1 MEKTEQAAEKNG
13 RRGLSQGPAAGGQ
26 SKMEKLYIGIDM
38 GGTKCAVVIGG
49 ADGVILR
56 RIAFPS
62 GKDAHPAVF
71 LPWFY
76 EAIDALLG
84 QYNGGAAPAAIG
96 VSCGGPLDT
105 RRGVIQ
111 APPNL
116 PLWDEVP
123 ICALLSEHCG
133 CPAYLQNDANA
144 CAIAEWRFGAGR
156 GTRNMVFLTFGT
168 GLGAGLILDGRLYEG
183 TNGMA
188 GEAGHLRLAPD
199 GPMGYGKRGS
209 FEGFCSGGGVR
220 QLGERRLLQLRAAGV
235 DAAFWPSPCAA
246 ADVTAKDIC
255 MAAQAG
261 DETAKAIVEE
271 SAAYLGMGL
280 SVLIDL
286 FNPERIVIGS
296 IFAKSEALFRP
307 GMEAVIAREALAQS
321 AAVCR
326 VVPAQLGGA
335 IGDVAALTIAIEFS

>member
-1 MEKTEQAAEKNG
+1 MEQ
-13 RRGLSQGPAAGGQ
+13 
-26 SKMEKLYIGIDM
+26 LYIGIDM
-38 GGTKCAVVIGG
+38 GGTKCAVVAGH
-49 ADGVILR
+49 ADGKILR

-62 GKDAHPAVF
+62 GKDAHPDEF
-71 LPWFY
+71 LPRFY
-76 EAIDALLG
+76 EAIDALLRE
-84 QYNGGAAPAAIG
+84 YNGGAAPAAVG

-123 ICALLSEHCG
+123 ICALLSERYG

-183 TNGMA
+183 ANGMA
-188 GEAGHLRLAPD
+188 GEAGHLRLAAD
-199 GPMGYGKRGS
+199 GPEGYGKRGS
-209 FEGFCSGGGVR
+209 FEGFCPAPR
-220 QLGERRLLQLRAAGV
+220 EAEA
-235 DAAFWPSPCAA
+235 
-246 ADVTAKDIC
+246 VTAKDIC
-255 MAAQAG
+255 TAAQAG
-261 DETAKAIVEE
+261 DGTAQAIVEE

-280 SVLIDL
+280 SILIDL

-296 IFAKSEALFRP
+296 IFARAEALFRP

-321 AAVCR
+321 AAVCC
-326 VVPAQLGGA
+326 VVPAQLGDS
-335 IGDVAALTIAIEFS
+335 IGDVAALTIAIEFSQKNGKSVTDYGA

>member
-1 MEKTEQAAEKNG
+1 MEQ
-13 RRGLSQGPAAGGQ
+13 
-26 SKMEKLYIGIDM
+26 LYIGIDM
-38 GGTKCAVVIGG
+38 GGTKCAVVAGH
-49 ADGVILR
+49 ADGKILR

-62 GKDAHPAVF
+62 GKDAHPDEF
-71 LPWFY
+71 LPRFY
-76 EAIDALLG
+76 EAIDALLRE
-84 QYNGGAAPAAIG
+84 YNGGAAPAAVG

-123 ICALLSEHCG
+123 ICALLSERYG

-156 GTRNMVFLTFGT
+156 GPRNMVFLTFGT

-183 TNGMA
+183 ANGMA
-188 GEAGHLRLAPD
+188 GEAEA
-199 GPMGYGKRGS
+199 
-209 FEGFCSGGGVR
+209 
-220 QLGERRLLQLRAAGV
+220 
-235 DAAFWPSPCAA
+235 
-246 ADVTAKDIC
+246 VTAKDIC

-261 DETAKAIVEE
+261 DGTAQAIVEE

-280 SVLIDL
+280 SILIDL

-296 IFAKSEALFRP
+296 IFARAEALFRP

-326 VVPAQLGGA
+326 VVPAQLGDS
-335 IGDVAALTIAIEFS
+335 IGDVAALTIAIEFSQKNGKSVTDYGA

>member
-1 MEKTEQAAEKNG
+1 MEQ
-13 RRGLSQGPAAGGQ
+13 
-26 SKMEKLYIGIDM
+26 LYIGIDM
-38 GGTKCAVVIGG
+38 GGTKCAVVAGH
-49 ADGVILR
+49 ADGKILR

-62 GKDAHPAVF
+62 GKDAHPDEF
-71 LPWFY
+71 LPRFY
-76 EAIDALLG
+76 EAIDALLRE
-84 QYNGGAAPAAIG
+84 YNGGAAPAAVG

-123 ICALLSEHCG
+123 ICALLSERYG

-188 GEAGHLRLAPD
+188 GEAGHLRLAAD
-199 GPMGYGKRGS
+199 GPEGYGKRGS
-209 FEGFCSGGGVR
+209 FEGFCSGGG
-220 QLGERRLLQLRAAGV
+220 LRRLGAQRLRQLRAEGGDAG
-235 DAAFWPSPCAA
+235 FWPAPRAA
-246 ADVTAKDIC
+246 EAVTAKDIC
-255 MAAQAG
+255 TAAQAG
-261 DETAKAIVEE
+261 DGTAQAIVEE

-286 FNPERIVIGS
+286 FNP
-296 IFAKSEALFRP
+296 
-307 GMEAVIAREALAQS
+307 
-321 AAVCR
+321 
-326 VVPAQLGGA
+326 
-335 IGDVAALTIAIEFS
+335 DVAFQKE

>member
-1 MEKTEQAAEKNG
+1 MEQ
-13 RRGLSQGPAAGGQ
+13 
-26 SKMEKLYIGIDM
+26 LYIGIDM
-38 GGTKCAVVIGG
+38 GGTKCAVVAGH

-62 GKDAHPAVF
+62 GKDAHPAEF
-71 LPWFY
+71 LPRFY
-76 EAIDALLG
+76 EAIDMLLRE
-84 QYNGGAAPAAIG
+84 YNDGRTPTAVG

-105 RRGVIQ
+105 QRGVIQ
-111 APPNL
+111 SPPNL

-123 ICALLSEHCG
+123 ICTLLSERYG

-188 GEAGHLRLAPD
+188 GEAGHLRLAAE
-199 GPMGYGKRGS
+199 GPEGYGKRGS
-209 FEGFCSGGGVR
+209 FEGFCSGGGLR
-220 QLGERRLLQLRAAGV
+220 QLGARRLEQLRGEGG
-235 DAAFWPSPCAA
+235 DAAFWPMPRPAEE
-246 ADVTAKDIC
+246 VTAKDIC

-261 DETAKAIVEE
+261 DETALAIVEE
-271 SAAYLGMGL
+271 SAAHLGMGL

-296 IFAKSEALFRP
+296 IFARSEALFRP
-307 GMEAVIAREALAQS
+307 GMEAVIAREALTQS

-326 VVPAQLGGA
+326 IVPAQLGDA
-335 IGDVAALTIAIEFS
+335 IGDVAALTIAIAYSQNLTIG

>member
-1 MEKTEQAAEKNG
+1 MEQ
-13 RRGLSQGPAAGGQ
+13 
-26 SKMEKLYIGIDM
+26 LYIGIDM
-38 GGTKCAVVIGG
+38 GGTKCAVVAGH
-49 ADGVILR
+49 ADGKILR

-62 GKDAHPAVF
+62 GKDAHPDEF
-71 LPWFY
+71 LPRFY
-76 EAIDALLG
+76 EAIDALLRE
-84 QYNGGAAPAAIG
+84 YNGGAAPAAVG

-123 ICALLSEHCG
+123 ICALLSERYG

-183 TNGMA
+183 ANGMA
-188 GEAGHLRLAPD
+188 GEAGHLRLAA
-199 GPMGYGKRGS
+199 
-209 FEGFCSGGGVR
+209 EGGD
-220 QLGERRLLQLRAAGV
+220 AG
-235 DAAFWPSPCAA
+235 FWPAPREAEA
-246 ADVTAKDIC
+246 VTAKDIC
-255 MAAQAG
+255 TAAQAG
-261 DETAKAIVEE
+261 DGTAQAIVEE

-280 SVLIDL
+280 SILIDL

-296 IFAKSEALFRP
+296 IFARAEALFRP

-326 VVPAQLGGA
+326 VVPAQLGDS
-335 IGDVAALTIAIEFS
+335 IGDVAALTIAIEFSQKNGKSVTDYGA

>member
-1 MEKTEQAAEKNG
+1 ME
-13 RRGLSQGPAAGGQ
+13 R
-26 SKMEKLYIGIDM
+26 LYIGIDM
-38 GGTKCAVVIGG
+38 GGTKCAVVAGH

-62 GKDAHPAVF
+62 GKDAHPDVF
-71 LPWFY
+71 LPRFY
-76 EAIDALLG
+76 EAIDALLAE
-84 QYNGGAAPAAIG
+84 YNAGMAPAAIG
-96 VSCGGPLDT
+96 VSCGGPLDS
-105 RRGVIQ
+105 RLGVIQ

-123 ICALLSEHCG
+123 ICALLSGRYG

-144 CAIAEWRFGAGR
+144 CAVAEWRFGAGR

-188 GEAGHLRLAPD
+188 GEAGHLRLAAD
-199 GPMGYGKRGS
+199 GPVGYGKRGS
-209 FEGFCSGGGVR
+209 FEGFCSGGGLR
-220 QLGERRLLQLRAAGV
+220 QLGARQLRQLRAGGA
-235 DAAFWPSPCAA
+235 DASFWPRPRAA
-246 ADVTAKDIC
+246 EDVTAKDIC
-255 MAAQAG
+255 TAAQAG
-261 DETAKAIVEE
+261 DETALAIVEE

-280 SVLIDL
+280 SILIDL

-296 IFAKSEALFRP
+296 IFARSEALFRP
-307 GMEAVIAREALAQS
+307 VMEAVIAREALAQS

-326 VVPAQLGGA
+326 VVPAQLGDS
-335 IGDVAALTIAIEFS
+335 IGDVAALTIAIEFSQTNQKSVAGCGA